1 MQTTRQLRLCVTG
14 FGPAPPSTICVSA
27 AHNHPPLMAPRRRRA
42 GQSQRWPPS
51 SNLHRSRLNATDTT
65 SRGLR
70 RDQMTGCRDAARLK
84 TEGLVRHKDTRRTA
98 SRTSGSRVAYLKHRY
113 TYWARHGVK
122 GPNYVSVRAL
132 RQKFVNISLEKNRKY
147 GRIYGSYMFTNK
159 WLTINEPE
167 LIRDIAVKDF
177 HIFPNKYDMNYGKTY
192 ITSSLFLMKGDH
204 NWRRVRSVVTPA
216 FTTGKLISMMAS
228 IEGIADQFVV
238 TLDTFAKNGET
249 VDMRKYFS
257 AFAMDVI
264 SACAYGIN
272 VESINN
278 PNHPIVV
285 NAKKIL
291 SVNSNLSY
299 AVSVLLPP
307 IARLLRLEPF
317 DTKAIKFLDLL
328 VKDIVNERKIST
340 NEGKKSSDF
349 LQLMIDSEK
358 NDRDFDLDNNNEKH
372 IQKSGGNLNKNTVKA
387 LSKTELTAQG
397 FTFFIAGYDTT
408 SASLSHVVYYLSQ
421 NKDKQQILREEL
433 NALDTDFT
441 YENLNQCQYLNAVID
456 ETLRLAPPLG
466 TIQRECIRDYKLG
479 NTG

>member
-1 MQTTRQLRLCVTG
+1 IHSYLR
-14 FGPAPPSTICVSA
+14 
-27 AHNHPPLMAPRRRRA
+27 
-42 GQSQRWPPS
+42 
-51 SNLHRSRLNATDTT
+51 
-65 SRGLR
+65 
-70 RDQMTGCRDAARLK
+70 
-84 TEGLVRHKDTRRTA
+84 
-98 SRTSGSRVAYLKHRY
+98 HRY
-113 TYWARHGVK
+113 TYWARHGVI

-132 RQKFVNISLEKNRKY
+132 RQRFVNISLEKHRKY

-177 HIFPNKYDMNYGKTY
+177 HVFPNKYDMNYGKTY

-204 NWRRVRSVVTPA
+204 NWKRVRSVVTPA
-216 FTTGKLISMMAS
+216 FTTGKLISMMSS
-228 IEGIADQFVV
+228 IEGIADKFVV
-238 TLDTFAKNGET
+238 TLDTFAQNGET

-272 VESINN
+272 VESIHN
-278 PNHPIVV
+278 PNHPIVI

-307 IARLLRLEPF
+307 FARLLRLEPF
-317 DTKAIKFLDLL
+317 DTNAIKFLDLL

-340 NEGKKSSDF
+340 NKLTNGKKKSDF
-349 LQLMIDSEK
+349 IQLMIDSER
-358 NDRDFDLDNNNEKH
+358 NDRDVNSNNNNKNET
-372 IQKSGGNLNKNTVKA
+372 QKSDKNATKKTIKA
-387 LSKTELTAQG
+387 LSETELTAQG

-433 NALDTDFT
+433 NALDTDF
-441 YENLNQCQYLNAVID
+441 
-456 ETLRLAPPLG
+456 
-466 TIQRECIRDYKLG
+466 
-479 NTG
+479 

>member
-1 MQTTRQLRLCVTG
+1 MGGQQSAPI
-14 FGPAPPSTICVSA
+14 PATHTLGKI
-27 AHNHPPLMAPRRRRA
+27 
-42 GQSQRWPPS
+42 
-51 SNLHRSRLNATDTT
+51 
-65 SRGLR
+65 
-70 RDQMTGCRDAARLK
+70 
-84 TEGLVRHKDTRRTA
+84 
-98 SRTSGSRVAYLKHRY
+98 YLKHRF

-132 RQKFVNISLEKNRKY
+132 RQKFVDISSEKSRKY
-147 GRIYGSYMFTNK
+147 GRLYGSYMFTNK

-177 HIFPNKYDMNYGKTY
+177 HTFPNKYDMNYGKTY

-238 TLDTFAKNGET
+238 TLNTFAKNGET
-249 VDMRKYFS
+249 IDMCKYFS

-291 SVNSNLSY
+291 SVNSNLNY
-299 AVSVLLPP
+299 AVSALLPP

-317 DTKAIKFLDLL
+317 NTNAIKFFDSL

-340 NEGKKSSDF
+340 NEGKKRLDF
-349 LQLMIDSEK
+349 IQLMIDSERH
-358 NDRDFDLDNNNEKH
+358 DRNFDSN
-372 IQKSGGNLNKNTVKA
+372 NKNKKVIQNSAENSNKKTIKS
-387 LSKTELTAQG
+387 LSDTELTAQG

-433 NALDTDFT
+433 NALDTD
-441 YENLNQCQYLNAVID
+441 
-456 ETLRLAPPLG
+456 
-466 TIQRECIRDYKLG
+466 
-479 NTG
+479 